1 MATVKELY
9 NFIKLQNKIEKPIT
23 PFHQSIVEA
32 YEENEKKCIK
42 ERPPLTF
49 LDKYLYNSY
58 INSMSCSK
66 CKKKQERDEILH
78 EVLKVEKKIKIFGV
92 VILVLTLY
100 GLFSIISSL
109 I

>member
-1 MATVKELY
+1 MA
-9 NFIKLQNKIEKPIT
+9 
-23 PFHQSIVEA
+23 
-32 YEENEKKCIK
+32 
-42 ERPPLTF
+42 
-49 LDKYLYNSY
+49 
-58 INSMSCSK
+58 CSK